1 MTSFQQMA
9 DLFDD
14 PLGFDVNDPIE
25 CLTDSIRRLSIA
37 SSQWDRETAQRG
49 LNTIDNITR
58 QLEALERSR
67 K

>member
-9 DLFDD
+9 DLFESAS
-14 PLGFDVNDPIE
+14 NIE
-25 CLTDSIRRLSIA
+25 IQIEAHKDSLRRLTIA
-37 SSQWDRETAQRG
+37 SRQWDRETAQRG

>member
-1 MTSFQQMA
+1 MTSFSQM
-9 DLFDD
+9 
-14 PLGFDVNDPIE
+14 
-25 CLTDSIRRLSIA
+25 TDSVMLFFDIQMQIEAHKDSLRRLA
-37 SSQWDRETAQRG
+37 SASRQWDRETAQRG

>member
-9 DLFDD
+9 DLFESASNIDIQ
-14 PLGFDVNDPIE
+14 IE
-25 CLTDSIRRLSIA
+25 SHKDSLRRLATA
-37 SSQWDRETAQRG
+37 SRQWDRETAQRG

-58 QLEALERSR
+58 QLEALERRR